1 MVISAQMGHFC
12 RDMGQTLPQPR
23 HPRPQRGP
31 RGQEEWVAQTPMAAL
46 VDISPAS
53 MQTSAPWEVELQLW
67 SACEEGGEDLVG
79 THVG

>member
-1 MVISAQMGHFC
+1 MHRWVISAGTWDKPYHNPVIP
-12 RDMGQTLPQPR
+12 DPR
-23 HPRPQRGP
+23 EDP